1 MRNWKNSS
9 APSNSREPVFMSGG
23 FGTVAHLVAFI
34 VCLTGLAMI
43 PSLAIAAAFGERDM
57 ILPFAASAGLALAAG
72 LPFVILGRKTRP
84 RFTPSRGLLIVC
96 LAWVSACLLGSLPY
110 LASRALP
117 GVSGAVFE
125 SVSGFTT
132 TGATLFI
139 EPEALPRSLLF
150 WRAMTHWLGGMG
162 LIVLTVALVP
172 LLGTGAFTLNGSSI
186 FQAET
191 TGPEDDK
198 ITPRITGTAKI
209 FLLLYLGLSLLCT
222 LFFLLGGMGW
232 FDALTHAFSTIATG
246 GFGSRAASIAAF
258 TGPEYN
264 APWIE
269 WTCIVFMFLAG
280 YNFNLIYRLIRG
292 RFRDAF
298 SNSEGR
304 AYTGIVLAAAFLC
317 FVSVFPLYKTSGE
330 GIRKS
335 FFHVISILTTTGFS
349 SADMTAWPPL
359 AQGVIFFVSF
369 IGGCS
374 SSTAGG
380 VKVVRY
386 VILAKQTKNEIKKL
400 LWPRGVFSISLNKK
414 EGRKDVI
421 YSVAGFVF
429 LYASMVL
436 AGALLLCSQNLDF
449 FSSFNLSLLCAGDIG
464 LGLVSGRMEKILLDL
479 PWFVKWALSFIMIA
493 GRLEL
498 WTVFALFS
506 REYRRS

>member
-1 MRNWKNSS
+1 MG
-9 APSNSREPVFMSGG
+9 GG
-23 FGTVAHLVAFI
+23 FGTVVHLVSFI
-34 VCLTGLAMI
+34 LCLTGLAMI
-43 PSLAIAAAFGERDM
+43 PSIVIAAALGERGM
-57 ILPFAASAGLALAAG
+57 IFPFAASAGLALLAG
-72 LPFVILGRKTRP
+72 LPPVILGRKTRP

-96 LAWVSACLLGSLPY
+96 LAWISACLLGSLPY
-110 LASRALP
+110 LISRALP
-117 GVSGAVFE
+117 GVSDAVFE

-132 TGATLFI
+132 TGATLFVDL
-139 EPEALPRSLLF
+139 EAQPRSLLF

-162 LIVLTVALVP
+162 LVVLTVALVP
-172 LLGTGAFTLNGSSI
+172 LLGTGAFSLNASPI

-198 ITPRITGTAKI
+198 ITPRITGAAKI
-209 FLLLYLGLSLLCT
+209 FLSLYLGLSLLAA
-222 LFFLLGGMGW
+222 LFFFLGGMDW
-232 FDALTHAFSTIATG
+232 FDALTHAFATVATG
-246 GFGSRAASIAAF
+246 GFSTRSGSTAAF
-258 TGPEYN
+258 TRPEYN
-264 APWIE
+264 SQWIE
-269 WTCIVFMFLAG
+269 WTGIVFMFLAG

-292 RFRDAF
+292 RFREAF
-298 SNSEGR
+298 NNSEGR
-304 AYTGIVLAAAFLC
+304 AYTWIIAAAVFLC
-317 FVSVFPLYKTSGE
+317 FISVFPLYKTPGE

-335 FFHVISILTTTGFS
+335 FFQVISVLTTTGFS
-349 SADMTAWPPL
+349 SADMRAWPPL

-380 VKVVRY
+380 VKVIRY

-400 LWPRGVFSISLNKK
+400 LWPRGVFSISLNKR

-421 YSVAGFVF
+421 YGVAGFVF

-436 AGALLLCSQNLDF
+436 AGAVLLCGQNLDF
-449 FSSFNLSLLCAGDIG
+449 FSSLNLSLLCAGNIG
-464 LGLVSGRMEKILLDL
+464 LGLIPGSMEKILLDL